1 MQPTFSRAQK
11 TALQMIIECEDICI
25 HVNAEQ
31 RAILEEEEVFSKQV
45 ERQCEPSKY
54 ISQSLSLATLS
65 LTQ

>member
-1 MQPTFSRAQK
+1 M
-11 TALQMIIECEDICI
+11 ALQMIIECEDIFI

-31 RAILEEEEVFSKQV
+31 RAILEEEVFSKQAK
-45 ERQCEPSKY
+45 RQCEPSKC